1 MTQTCLKT
9 CKGYQEIARW
19 RMHVVPWSLIHNAM
33 FLVIVKSE
41 DGRQAAM
48 SDQKSQCVQK
58 KLNGETRQEK
68 IERKR
73 HVPSGDAA
81 SHST

>member
-1 MTQTCLKT
+1 
-9 CKGYQEIARW
+9 
-19 RMHVVPWSLIHNAM
+19 MHVVPWSLIQNAM

-41 DGRQAAM
+41 DERQAAM

-68 IERKR
+68 N
-73 HVPSGDAA
+73 
-81 SHST
+81 